1 MRHILIVG
9 LGNPGNQYAFTR
21 HNAGFLAVDRISEH
35 LEFPSFI
42 KKGNALMSDKLLGD
56 DHVILL
62 KPQTFMNLSGNAV
75 SPIVSFFKVAQDD
88 TYVLHDDIDLKLGGI
103 KMKFGGSSGGHN
115 GIKSLDSHISERYW
129 RIRIGI
135 GRPERNIDVADY
147 VLGRF
152 NADEFEQLYVVADSI
167 ALNIQK
173 AFVSDKPKFVQDVL
187 KTLSQRIS
195 K

>member
-9 LGNPGNQYAFTR
+9 LGNPGSQYAFTR
-21 HNAGFLAVDRISEH
+21 HNSGFFAVDRVAER
-35 LEFPSFI
+35 LEFPDFL
-42 KKGNALMSDKLLGD
+42 KKGNALMSDKSLGN

-88 TYVLHDDIDLKLGGI
+88 IYVLHDDIDLKLGGI

-135 GRPERNIDVADY
+135 GRPGHNVDVANY

-152 NADEFEQLYVVADSI
+152 STDEFEWLYAVADSV

-173 AFVSDKPKFVQDVL
+173 IFVNDKPKFIQDVL